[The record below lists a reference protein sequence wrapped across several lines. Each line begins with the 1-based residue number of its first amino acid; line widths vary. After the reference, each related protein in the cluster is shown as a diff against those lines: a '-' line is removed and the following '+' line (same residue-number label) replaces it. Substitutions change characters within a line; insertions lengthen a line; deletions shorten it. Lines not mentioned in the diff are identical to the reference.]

1 MDSGHQ
7 WYLQVVYF
15 ITPDTPY
22 LRFRRAAVT
31 SITTVGFTSYQEP
44 HPNVAYDMKR
54 NGTNIQRII
63 LNEESSRTSSVS
75 PLLAILPAMFFLLLI
90 STVIISILC
99 VRKRRR
105 KKLTLATA
113 PAKRNN
119 LALSRPSLGVSV
131 TSLASSVS
139 KQNLNRLSSG
149 AEKTINLAAK
159 YTFIK
164 PKDVNVNTVYGTEV

>member
-63 LNEESSRTSSVS
+63 LNEESPRTSSVS
-75 PLLAILPAMFFLLLI
+75 PLLAILPATFFLLLI

-159 YTFIK
+159 YNFIK